1 MSSSERTNFQEAQNI
16 NSEFQ
21 IARGN
26 YRRLCIRG
34 IASSLIYI
42 GFHEV
47 TENSDYS
54 VLNTY
59 FNIVLLSIT
68 ALSASGAIG
77 ISYEIQ
83 KTNDSKAQEQRFYR
97 SLSRH
102 NSDLNHHS

>member
-1 MSSSERTNFQEAQNI
+1 MSSLERTNFQEAQNI

-26 YRRLCIRG
+26 YRRLCIQG

-54 VLNTY
+54 VLNTC
-59 FNIVLLSIT
+59 FNSVLLSIT
-68 ALSASGAIG
+68 NLSVIQAIG
-77 ISYEIQ
+77 ISFELQ
-83 KTNDSKAQEQRFYR
+83 KKNELKAREESFYR
-97 SLSRH
+97 SLLRH
-102 NSDLNHHS
+102 KSDI